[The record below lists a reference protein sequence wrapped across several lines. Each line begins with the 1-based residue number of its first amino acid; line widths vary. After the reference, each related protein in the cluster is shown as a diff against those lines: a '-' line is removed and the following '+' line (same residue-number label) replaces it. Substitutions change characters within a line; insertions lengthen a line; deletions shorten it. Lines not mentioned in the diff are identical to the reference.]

1 MNYMTKKQVL
11 NAVQK
16 HFLISEKKG
25 EVFGVFLKGSQ
36 NYVDDKFHESSDVDT
51 VAVLIPSF
59 EEVFLGKDV
68 NKGVSELENKEQ
80 IVYQDVRKF
89 FSLFKKQSATH
100 LESLYTEYFVLN
112 PFYAEF
118 FEELKEIRED
128 LAYFNLGGMIMNY
141 KGLIARDKSSFMK
154 NQTNQKSYS
163 HVMRNYQALLN
174 YEERLPFAECIK
186 SLPQEK
192 LFELKYGSID
202 KDLAIKQVE
211 EAFKHSGEI
220 ALNYVDY
227 KPGEKRNLVEEKVD
241 SILIEVFNKKMK
253 NLEG

>member
-1 MNYMTKKQVL
+1 MNYMTKKQVS

-16 HFLISEKKG
+16 HFLIAEEKG

-59 EEVFLGKDV
+59 EEIFLGKDV
-68 NKGVSELENKEQ
+68 SKGVSELENKEQ

-89 FSLFKKQSATH
+89 FSLLKKQSATH
-100 LESLYTEYFVLN
+100 LENLYTEYFVLN

-118 FEELKEIRED
+118 YEQLKEIREE
-128 LAYFNLGGMIMNY
+128 LAYFNLSGMVMNY
-141 KGLIARDKSSFMK
+141 KGLISRDKNTFMK
-154 NQTNQKSYS
+154 DPSNQKSYS

-192 LFELKYGSID
+192 LFEMKYGSID

-220 ALNYVDY
+220 GLKYVDY
-227 KPGEKRNLVEEKVD
+227 KVGEKREILEEKID